1 MSDALARPSPMGDV
15 LRLVVA
21 VLGVWRFTHL
31 VVAEDGP
38 WDVIVRLRRWAGS
51 STWGELMDCF
61 KCLSIWMAVPF
72 AVVVGGTW
80 SRRIA
85 LVPAFSAGAILLQE
99 AQYGSSGSLEA
110 TILEEDDDGMLRR

>member
-1 MSDALARPSPMGDV
+1 MSDALARSSPMGDV

-38 WDVIVRLRRWAGS
+38 WDVIVRLRRWVGS

-85 LVPAFSAGAILLQE
+85 LVPALSAGAILLQE